1 MNVVSPSQRLLRKAL
16 FANAGFSL
24 LSAVIIVGWQH
35 QIVRLLGIPP
45 RFNPISLAFALA
57 LFAIWLLVGAVRN
70 QIKLLD
76 ARLAVG
82 MDLAWV
88 MASLPVVAFTDLTGP
103 GKLVVGIVAT
113 IILSFAVSQW
123 IGIRR
128 ILSDCQ
134 GKMREVRG
142 A

>member
-1 MNVVSPSQRLLRKAL
+1 MNVASPGQRFLRKAL
-16 FANAGFSL
+16 LANAGFSL
-24 LSAVIIVGWQH
+24 LSAVIIAGWQH
-35 QIVRLLGIPP
+35 QLVRLLGIPP
-45 RFNPISLAFALA
+45 RFNPISLAFTLA
-57 LFAIWLLVGAVRN
+57 LFATWLLVCAFRS

-88 MASLPVVAFTDLTGP
+88 VASLPVVAFAGLSGP
-103 GKLVVGIVAT
+103 GKLVVCIVAT
-113 IILSFAVSQW
+113 IVLCFAVSQW

-134 GKMREVRG
+134 GKMEEMRG

>member
-1 MNVVSPSQRLLRKAL
+1 M
-16 FANAGFSL
+16 
-24 LSAVIIVGWQH
+24 
-35 QIVRLLGIPP
+35 
-45 RFNPISLAFALA
+45 SLAFALA
-57 LFAIWLLVGAVRN
+57 VFAIWLLVCAVRK
-70 QIKLLD
+70 QIKPLD

-88 MASLPVVAFTDLTGP
+88 IASLPVVAFTNLTGL
-103 GKLVVGIVAT
+103 GKLVVGIVAA
-113 IILSFAVSQW
+113 IVLCFAVSQW

-134 GKMREVRG
+134 AKMEEVRS

>member
-1 MNVVSPSQRLLRKAL
+1 MNVASSSQRLLRNAL
-16 FANAGFSL
+16 LANAVYSL
-24 LSAVIIVGWQH
+24 LSAVIIVGWH
-35 QIVRLLGIPP
+35 HRLVRLLGIPR

-57 LFAIWLLVGAVRN
+57 LFAIWLLVCAVRK

-88 MASLPVVAFTDLTGP
+88 IASFPVVAFTSLTGP
-103 GKLVVGIVAT
+103 GKLIVGIVAT
-113 IILSFAVSQW
+113 IVLCFAVSQW

-128 ILSDCQ
+128 IVSDCQ
-134 GKMREVRG
+134 GKLQEVRS

>member
-1 MNVVSPSQRLLRKAL
+1 MNVASPNERLLRKAL
-16 FANAGFSL
+16 LANAGFSL
-24 LSAVIIVGWQH
+24 LAAVIIVGWHH
-35 QIVRLLGIPP
+35 QLVGLLGIPP
-45 RFNPISLAFALA
+45 RFNPMSLAFALA
-57 LFAIWLLVGAVRN
+57 VFAIWLLVCAVRK
-70 QIKLLD
+70 QIKPLD

-88 MASLPVVAFTDLTGP
+88 IASLPVVAFTDLTGP

-113 IILSFAVSQW
+113 IVLYFAVSQW

-134 GKMREVRG
+134 GKMQKVRG

>member
-1 MNVVSPSQRLLRKAL
+1 MNVASPSQRLLRKAL
-16 FANAGFSL
+16 LANAGFSL

-35 QIVRLLGIPP
+35 QLVRLLGIAQ
-45 RFNPISLAFALA
+45 RFNPISLAFALT
-57 LFAIWLLVGAVRN
+57 LFAIWLLVCAVRN

-88 MASLPVVAFTDLTGP
+88 IASLFVVAFADLTGP

-113 IILSFAVSQW
+113 IVLCFAASQW

-128 ILSDCQ
+128 ILSDCLQ
-134 GKMREVRG
+134 QSQTTRLR
-142 A
+142 

>member
-1 MNVVSPSQRLLRKAL
+1 MNAASPRQRFLRTALL
-16 FANAGFSL
+16 ANAGFSL
-24 LSAVIIVGWQH
+24 VSALIIVGSQDH
-35 QIVRLLGIPP
+35 LVRSLGIPP
-45 RFNPISLAFALA
+45 RFNTISLAVVLA
-57 LFAIWLLVGAVRN
+57 VFAIWLLVNAVRN

-88 MASLPVVAFTDLTGP
+88 VASLPVLLFTDLTGL
-103 GKLVVGIVAT
+103 GKLVVAIVAT
-113 IILSFAVSQW
+113 IVLSFAVSQW

-128 ILSDCQ
+128 IPL
-134 GKMREVRG
+134 EPT

>member
-1 MNVVSPSQRLLRKAL
+1 MNVASPSQRLLRKAL
-16 FANAGFSL
+16 LANSGFSL

-35 QIVRLLGIPP
+35 QLVRLLGIPP

-57 LFAIWLLVGAVRN
+57 LFSIWLLVCAVRN

-82 MDLAWV
+82 MDLTWV
-88 MASLPVVAFTDLTGP
+88 IASLPVVAFTDLTGP
-103 GKLVVGIVAT
+103 GKLIVGIVAA
-113 IILSFAVSQW
+113 IVLCFAVSQW

-134 GKMREVRG
+134 EKMQEVRG

>member
-1 MNVVSPSQRLLRKAL
+1 MNGASPSERLLRRAL
-16 FANAGFSL
+16 LTNAGFSL
-24 LSAVIIVGWQH
+24 LAAVIIAGWQH
-35 QIVRLLGIPP
+35 QLARLLGIPP

-57 LFAIWLLVGAVRN
+57 LFAIWLLVCAVRK

-76 ARLAVG
+76 ARLALG

-88 MASLPVVAFTDLTGP
+88 IASFPVVALTGLTRP

-113 IILSFAVSQW
+113 IVLCFAVSQW

-128 ILSDCQ
+128 ILSDSQ
-134 GKMREVRG
+134 GKLQEVRG

>member
-1 MNVVSPSQRLLRKAL
+1 MNLASPSQRLLRKAL
-16 FANAGFSL
+16 LANAGFSF
-24 LSAVIIVGWQH
+24 LSSMIIVGWQH
-35 QIVRLLGIPP
+35 QLVRLLGIPP
-45 RFNPISLAFALA
+45 KFNPLSLAFALA
-57 LFAIWLLVGAVRN
+57 LFAIWLLVCAVRN

-88 MASLPVVAFTDLTGP
+88 IASLPVVAFTDLTGP

-113 IILSFAVSQW
+113 IVLCFAASQW

-134 GKMREVRG
+134 EKTQEARG

>member
-1 MNVVSPSQRLLRKAL
+1 MNVASSSQRLLRKAL
-16 FANAGFSL
+16 FANAAFSL

-35 QIVRLLGIPP
+35 QLVRWLGIPP
-45 RFNPISLAFALA
+45 QFNSISLAFVLA
-57 LFAIWLLVGAVRN
+57 LFAIWLLVCAVRN
-70 QIKLLD
+70 QIKLPD
-76 ARLAVG
+76 ARLAAG

-88 MASLPVVAFTDLTGP
+88 IASVPVVAFTDLTAP

-113 IILSFAVSQW
+113 IVLCFAASQW

-128 ILSDCQ
+128 ILSAFQ
-134 GKMREVRG
+134 GKTQEVRG

>member
-1 MNVVSPSQRLLRKAL
+1 MNVASPSQRLLRKAL
-16 FANAGFSL
+16 LANAGFSL

-35 QIVRLLGIPP
+35 QLVRLLGIAQ
-45 RFNPISLAFALA
+45 RFNPISLAFALT
-57 LFAIWLLVGAVRN
+57 LFAIWLLVCAVRN

-88 MASLPVVAFTDLTGP
+88 IASLPVVAFTDLTGP

-113 IILSFAVSQW
+113 IVLCFAVSQW

-134 GKMREVRG
+134 GKIEEVRG

>member
-1 MNVVSPSQRLLRKAL
+1 MNVASPSQRLLRKAL
-16 FANAGFSL
+16 LANAGFSL

-35 QIVRLLGIPP
+35 QLVRLLGIPP

-57 LFAIWLLVGAVRN
+57 LFAIWLLVCALRN
-70 QIKLLD
+70 QIKLLA

-88 MASLPVVAFTDLTGP
+88 IASLPVVAFTDLTGP

-113 IILSFAVSQW
+113 IVLSFAVSQW
-123 IGIRR
+123 IGIGR

-134 GKMREVRG
+134 GKMQEVRG
-142 A
+142 D

>member
-1 MNVVSPSQRLLRKAL
+1 MNVASPSQRLLRKAL
-16 FANAGFSL
+16 LANAGFSL
-24 LSAVIIVGWQH
+24 LSAMIIVGWQH
-35 QIVRLLGIPP
+35 QLVRLLGIAQ
-45 RFNPISLAFALA
+45 RFNPISLAFALT
-57 LFAIWLLVGAVRN
+57 LFAIWLLVCAVRN

-88 MASLPVVAFTDLTGP
+88 IASLFVVAFADLTGP

-113 IILSFAVSQW
+113 IVLCFAAGKW

-134 GKMREVRG
+134 GKIEEVRR

>member
-1 MNVVSPSQRLLRKAL
+1 MNVASPSQGLLRKAL
-16 FANAGFSL
+16 LANAGFSL

-35 QIVRLLGIPP
+35 QLVRLLGIPP
-45 RFNPISLAFALA
+45 RFNPIFLAFALA
-57 LFAIWLLVGAVRN
+57 LFAVWLLVCAVRN

-88 MASLPVVAFTDLTGP
+88 IASLLVVVFTDLTGP

-113 IILSFAVSQW
+113 IVLCCAASQW

-134 GKMREVRG
+134 GKIDEVRG

>member
-16 FANAGFSL
+16 LANAGFSL

-35 QIVRLLGIPP
+35 QLVRLLGIPP

-57 LFAIWLLVGAVRN
+57 LFSIWLLVCAVRN

-82 MDLAWV
+82 MDLTWV
-88 MASLPVVAFTDLTGP
+88 IASLPVVAFTDLTGP

-113 IILSFAVSQW
+113 IVLSFAMSQW

-134 GKMREVRG
+134 GKMQEVPG

>member
-1 MNVVSPSQRLLRKAL
+1 MNVASPNERLLRKAL
-16 FANAGFSL
+16 LANAGFSL

-35 QIVRLLGIPP
+35 QLVRLLGIPP
-45 RFNPISLAFALA
+45 RFNPMSLAFALA
-57 LFAIWLLVGAVRN
+57 VFAIWLLVCAVRK
-70 QIKLLD
+70 QIKPLD

-88 MASLPVVAFTDLTGP
+88 IASLPVVAFTDLTGP

-113 IILSFAVSQW
+113 IVLYFAVSQW

-134 GKMREVRG
+134 GKIEEVRG

>member
-1 MNVVSPSQRLLRKAL
+1 MNVASPSQRLLRKAL
-16 FANAGFSL
+16 LANAGFSL

-35 QIVRLLGIPP
+35 QLVRLLGIPP
-45 RFNPISLAFALA
+45 RFHPISLAFALA
-57 LFAIWLLVGAVRN
+57 LFSIWLLVCAVRN

-82 MDLAWV
+82 MDVTWV
-88 MASLPVVAFTDLTGP
+88 IASLPVVAFTDLTGP
-103 GKLVVGIVAT
+103 GKLVVGVVAT
-113 IILSFAVSQW
+113 IVLSFAVSQW

-128 ILSDCQ
+128 ILSDVQ

>member
-1 MNVVSPSQRLLRKAL
+1 MNVASPSQRLLRKAL
-16 FANAGFSL
+16 LANAGFSL

-35 QIVRLLGIPP
+35 QLVRLLGIPP

-57 LFAIWLLVGAVRN
+57 LFA
-70 QIKLLD
+70 
-76 ARLAVG
+76 RLAVG

-88 MASLPVVAFTDLTGP
+88 IASLPVVAFIDLTGW
-103 GKLVVGIVAT
+103 GKLVVGIAAT
-113 IILSFAVSQW
+113 IVLCFAVSKW

-128 ILSDCQ
+128 VLSDCQ
-134 GKMREVRG
+134 GKMQDVRG

>member
-1 MNVVSPSQRLLRKAL
+1 M
-16 FANAGFSL
+16 
-24 LSAVIIVGWQH
+24 IIVGWQH
-35 QIVRLLGIPP
+35 QLVRLLGIPP

-57 LFAIWLLVGAVRN
+57 LFSIWLLVCAARN

-82 MDLAWV
+82 MDLTWV
-88 MASLPVVAFTDLTGP
+88 TASLPVVAFADLTGP

-113 IILSFAVSQW
+113 IVLSFAVSQW
-123 IGIRR
+123 IAIRR

-134 GKMREVRG
+134 GKMQEVRG

>member
-1 MNVVSPSQRLLRKAL
+1 MNVASASQRLLRKAL
-16 FANAGFSL
+16 LANAAFSL
-24 LSAVIIVGWQH
+24 LSAVMIVGWHH
-35 QIVRLLGIPP
+35 QLVRLLGIPR
-45 RFNPISLAFALA
+45 RFNPMSLALALA
-57 LFAIWLLVGAVRN
+57 LFAIWLLVCAVRK

-88 MASLPVVAFTDLTGP
+88 IASFPVVAFAGLTGP
-103 GKLVVGIVAT
+103 GKLIVGIVAT
-113 IILSFAVSQW
+113 IVLCFAVSQW

-134 GKMREVRG
+134 EKMQEVRG

>member
-1 MNVVSPSQRLLRKAL
+1 MNLASPSQRLLRKAL
-16 FANAGFSL
+16 VANAGFSF
-24 LSAVIIVGWQH
+24 LSSMIIVGWQH
-35 QIVRLLGIPP
+35 QLVRLLGIPP
-45 RFNPISLAFALA
+45 KFNPLSLAFALA
-57 LFAIWLLVGAVRN
+57 LFAIWLLVCAVRN

-88 MASLPVVAFTDLTGP
+88 IASLPVVAFTDLTRA
-103 GKLVVGIVAT
+103 GKLVVGIVAMIVLCFT
-113 IILSFAVSQW
+113 LGQW

-128 ILSDCQ
+128 ILSDRQ
-134 GKMREVRG
+134 GKMQEVRG